1 MIELNLESTII
12 VPNSQFLS
20 ILYVRSIEFTAGIGK
35 RSNETAEKSN
45 DKQGIIETLPV
56 FPFYFSYRRRKIV
69 KGRSIFF
76 PTLLFLPVEINPT
89 SKKRNL
95 IVHLKNVLEGPPTKD
110 EQTYLKGPNQA
121 N

>member
-56 FPFYFSYRRRKIV
+56 FPFHFSYRRRKNC
-69 KGRSIFF
+69 KGEKYILSHPLIS
-76 PTLLFLPVEINPT
+76 T
-89 SKKRNL
+89 SGN
-95 IVHLKNVLEGPPTKD
+95 
-110 EQTYLKGPNQA
+110 
-121 N
+121 